1 MADDISGGLGNV
13 SFGACSP
20 VRLHEQVSDLEIEGG
35 YSNLEYLDSKAKEA
49 AVVMISILP
58 MVAVYP
64 FVQKFFVK
72 GMVLGAVKG

>member
-1 MADDISGGLGNV
+1 MIFLEDSEMYPLALAPRSLIMNS
-13 SFGACSP
+13 S
-20 VRLHEQVSDLEIEGG
+20 SDLEIEGG